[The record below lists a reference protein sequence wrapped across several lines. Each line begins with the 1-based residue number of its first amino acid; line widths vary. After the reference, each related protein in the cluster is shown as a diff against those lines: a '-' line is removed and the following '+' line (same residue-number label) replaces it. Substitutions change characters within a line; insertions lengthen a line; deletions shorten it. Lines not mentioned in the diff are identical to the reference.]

1 LLVLKCNVSVL
12 TKYERKMNIILI
24 ILSFLAILA
33 AFESALRARD
43 KLVFNYTQRSASRM
57 PSLDEPE
64 RLSSSVKQ
72 SLEPDQDSIA
82 EILVSNPSGS
92 ESAFDSVS
100 SDSVPLATSLTVSEL
115 LSSGEGENAKVQNLH
130 ADDPLE
136 TGERT
141 LAHSTSSVLEEITRL
156 EQAESKERIAQLA
169 QFIDHPDTALRVA
182 IAATLGELAAKT
194 QGDDRQAL
202 ITLLN
207 HLTQDV
213 DMQVRVQAAA
223 SLGAMPHQGE

>member
-1 LLVLKCNVSVL
+1 
-12 TKYERKMNIILI
+12 MNIILI

-43 KLVFNYTQRSASRM
+43 KFVFNYTQRSARM

-82 EILVSNPSGS
+82 EILVSNSSRS

-115 LSSGEGENAKVQNLH
+115 LSSGEGENAKVQNLYP
-130 ADDPLE
+130 DDPLE

-156 EQAESKERIAQLA
+156 EQAESREQGTNCPAS
-169 QFIDHPDTALRVA
+169 A
-182 IAATLGELAAKT
+182 I
-194 QGDDRQAL
+194 
-202 ITLLN
+202 
-207 HLTQDV
+207 H
-213 DMQVRVQAAA
+213 
-223 SLGAMPHQGE
+223 

>member
-1 LLVLKCNVSVL
+1 VLKCNVSVL

-43 KLVFNYTQRSASRM
+43 KFVFKYTQRSART

-72 SLEPDQDSIA
+72 SLEPDQDSID
-82 EILVSNPSGS
+82 ESLVSNPSGS
-92 ESAFDSVS
+92 ENAFDSVS

-130 ADDPLE
+130 ADNPLE

-156 EQAESKERIAQLA
+156 EQAESKERIAQLV
-169 QFIDHPDTALRVA
+169 QFMDHPDTALRVA

-194 QGDDRQAL
+194 QGDDRQDL
-202 ITLLN
+202 IALLN
-207 HLTQDV
+207 RLNQDV

-223 SLGAMPHQGE
+223 SLGAMHHQGE